1 MSELDAAL
9 ATFAQESEELLQDM
23 EEGLLILETTPDDS
37 EIINQVFRAMH
48 TIKGSSGLF
57 GFNAIVAFTH
67 EAETVL
73 DRVRQGE
80 RDIDAELISILLDS
94 KDHAAKLIAH
104 CLENSDE
111 PLPDALVAAGDALI
125 ERLSGQSQTAIQAS
139 DVSDGSSIESEGGG
153 EISVDDSWL
162 ISLEF
167 QKDALRN
174 GMDPLS
180 FIRYLKTLG
189 DIKEIMTLTPN
200 MPAGDDMDPESCY
213 LHFKIAFQSDA
224 SKQAIEN
231 VFEFAADDCDIKI
244 LPPNSKIDVYLNL
257 LESVDESQV
266 HRLGEMLI
274 NIGTLTQNDVQ
285 NGLHHQALENKT
297 SDHSPKPLGK
307 ILVEQQV
314 VHQPVVEQALKKQEQ
329 TKQKMAAEANYIRV
343 DAIKLGQLINL
354 VGELVISSA
363 AMNLIVERHGLSD
376 AGDVAATMNGLVGSI
391 RDAALELRMVQ
402 IGETFS
408 RFRRVVRDVSN
419 ELGKDI
425 ELQISGGETELDK
438 TVVEKINDPLTHL
451 IRNSL
456 DHGIESPEQRLAA
469 GKPAKGTVQLNAYHE
484 SGHIVIQVA
493 DDGAGL
499 NTEKIVAKAIANGV
513 IKPDHGLSQQEIY
526 NLIFAAGLSTKE
538 QATNLSG
545 RGVGMDVV
553 KKNIEALRGSVA
565 IDSLEGQGTTITI
578 HLPLTL
584 AIIDG
589 FMVGTEQDRFI
600 IPLNMVDECIEM
612 DPNECDIDEVQHYI
626 NLRGQV
632 LPYLRLGDYFNCRKS
647 ENVKRRESVVVVK
660 FGQAKAGFVVDE
672 LHGEHQ
678 TVIKP
683 MGKVFENLKG
693 ITGATVLGDGNV
705 ALILDV
711 QGLIHAAITRRKHT
725 LSFPASTTPSIN
737 PSFTH

>member
-9 ATFAQESEELLQDM
+9 TTFAQESEELLLDM
-23 EEGLLILETTPDDS
+23 EEGLLALETSPNDS
-37 EIINQVFRAMH
+37 ETINRVFRAMH

-57 GFNAIVAFTH
+57 GFNVIVAFTH

-73 DRVRQGE
+73 DHVRQGE

-94 KDHAAKLIAH
+94 KDHTAKLIAH
-104 CLENSDE
+104 CLEHNDD
-111 PLPDALVAAGDALI
+111 PLPEALVDVSNLLI
-125 ERLSGQSQTAIQAS
+125 ERLSGRPQTAIRAS
-139 DVSDGSSIESEGGG
+139 DQDDSRSIESEGGG

-162 ISLEF
+162 ISLDF
-167 QKDALRN
+167 HKDALRN

-189 DIKEIMTLTPN
+189 DIKEILTLAPQ
-200 MPAGDDMDPESCY
+200 MPVGEAMDPESCY
-213 LHFKIAFQSDA
+213 LHFKIAFHSEA

-244 LPPNSKIDVYLNL
+244 LPPNSKVDVYLTL

-266 HRLGEMLI
+266 QRLGEMLI
-274 NIGTLTQNDVQ
+274 NIGALTPNDVQ
-285 NGLHHQALENKT
+285 NALQHQMQENQQ
-297 SDHSPKPLGK
+297 SDQPPKPLGK

-314 VHQPVVEQALKKQEQ
+314 VQQPVVEQALKKQEQ
-329 TKQKMAAEANYIRV
+329 TKQKIAAEANYIRV
-343 DAIKLGQLINL
+343 DATKLGQLINL

-363 AMNLIVERHGLSD
+363 AMNLIVERHGLTD
-376 AGDVAATMNGLVGSI
+376 AGDIAATMNSLVSSI

-499 NTEKIVAKAIANGV
+499 NSDKIVAKAIANGV
-513 IKPDHGLSQQEIY
+513 IRPDHGLSQQEIF

-553 KKNIEALRGSVA
+553 KKNIEALRGSVG
-565 IDSLEGQGTTITI
+565 IDSIEGQGTTITI

-589 FMVGTEQDRFI
+589 FMVGAEQDRYI

-612 DPNECDIDEVQHYI
+612 DPEECEIDEVQHYI

-632 LPYLRLGDYFNCRKS
+632 LPYLRLGDYFNCHKS
-647 ENVKRRESVVVVK
+647 EIAKRRESVVVVK
-660 FGQAKAGFVVDE
+660 VGQAKAGFVVDE

-683 MGKVFENLKG
+683 LGKVFENLKG

-711 QGLIHAAITRRKHT
+711 QGLIHAAISNRNRVV
-725 LSFPASTTPSIN
+725 SFPTSPRLQ
-737 PSFTH
+737 

>member
-9 ATFAQESEELLQDM
+9 TTFAHESEELLRDM
-23 EEGLLILETTPDDS
+23 EDGLLVLESSPDDS
-37 EIINQVFRAMH
+37 ETINSVFRAMH

-57 GFNAIVAFTH
+57 GFDVIVAFTH
-67 EAETVL
+67 EAESVL
-73 DRVRQGE
+73 DKVRNGE
-80 RDIDAELISILLDS
+80 RQIDPELISVLLDCR
-94 KDHAAKLIAH
+94 DHTAKLIAH
-104 CLENSDE
+104 YLAGQDKLLPIELEI
-111 PLPDALVAAGDALI
+111 AGAELI
-125 ERLSGQSQTAIQAS
+125 QRLTGRNPTAMQSSTAR
-139 DVSDGSSIESEGGG
+139 DGKLESEGGG
-153 EISVDDSWL
+153 DISVEDDWL

-167 QKDALRN
+167 HGDAFRN

-180 FIRYLKTLG
+180 FLRYLKRLG
-189 DIKEIMTLTPN
+189 DIKEILTLASE
-200 MPAGDDMDPESCY
+200 MPTGDAMDPESCY
-213 LHFKIAFQSDA
+213 LHFKIAFQSEA
-224 SKQAIEN
+224 SKQAIES

-244 LPPNSKIDVYLNL
+244 LPPNSKIEEYLRML
-257 LESVDESQV
+257 DAQDENHV
-266 HRLGEMLI
+266 ARLGEMLMQV
-274 NIGTLTQNDVQ
+274 GALTQNDINHALQRQMAESVEPE
-285 NGLHHQALENKT
+285 QA
-297 SDHSPKPLGK
+297 SKPLGK

-314 VHQPVVEQALKKQEQ
+314 VQQPVVEQALKKQEQ
-329 TKQKMAAEANYIRV
+329 AKQKLATEANYIRV
-343 DAIKLGQLINL
+343 DATKLGQLINL
-354 VGELVISSA
+354 VGELVTSSA
-363 AMNLIVERHGLSD
+363 AMNLIVERHGLTD
-376 AGDVAATMNGLVGSI
+376 AGDVAASMNSLVNSI
-391 RDAALELRMVQ
+391 RDTALELRMVQ

-438 TVVEKINDPLTHL
+438 TVVEKINDPLMHL

-456 DHGIESPEQRLAA
+456 DHGIESPEQRLSV
-469 GKPAKGTVQLNAYHE
+469 GKSAQGIVQLNAYHE
-484 SGHIVIQVA
+484 SGHIVIQIA

-499 NTEKIVAKAIANGV
+499 NSEKILAKAIANGL
-513 IKPDHGLSQQEIY
+513 IKTDHGLSQQEIH

-565 IDSLEGQGTTITI
+565 IDSIEGQGTTITI
-578 HLPLTL
+578 RLPLTL

-589 FMVGTEQDRFI
+589 FMVGSEQDRYI
-600 IPLNMVDECIEM
+600 IPLSMVDECIEM
-612 DPNECDIDEVQHYI
+612 DTGEFEIDEMQHYI

-632 LPYLRLGDYFNCRKS
+632 LPYLRLGEYFNCRKS
-647 ENVKRRESVVVVK
+647 DNLKKRESVVVVK
-660 FGQAKAGFVVDE
+660 SGQAKAGFVVDQ

-683 MGKVFENLKG
+683 LGKVFENLNG

-711 QGLIHAAITRRKHT
+711 QGLINAAIKSKQKNRLIR
-725 LSFPASTTPSIN
+725 A
-737 PSFTH
+737 

>member
-1 MSELDAAL
+1 MSEFDAAL
-9 ATFAQESEELLQDM
+9 KVFAQESEQLLLDM
-23 EEGLLILETTPDDS
+23 EGALLSLESDPEDA
-37 EIINQVFRAMH
+37 EIINSLFRAMH

-57 GFNAIVAFTH
+57 GFNPIVAFTH
-67 EAETVL
+67 EAESVL
-73 DRVRQGE
+73 DRVRNGE
-80 RDIDAELISILLDS
+80 REIDAELISILLDS
-94 KDHAAKLIAH
+94 KDHTADLIQYCLNQPEDDLSTELAATSEKLIA
-104 CLENSDE
+104 
-111 PLPDALVAAGDALI
+111 
-125 ERLSGQSQTAIQAS
+125 RLTGKQTDSTTLQAS
-139 DVSDGSSIESEGGG
+139 DSRSNVESEGGG
-153 EISVDDSWL
+153 DISVDDSWL
-162 ISLEF
+162 ISLDF
-167 QKDALRN
+167 KKDALRN

-189 DIKEIMTLTPN
+189 EIRDILTFCPS
-200 MPAGDDMDPESCY
+200 MPKDEDMDPESCY
-213 LHFKIAFQSDA
+213 LHFKIAFNSDA
-224 SKQAIEN
+224 TKQTIEA

-244 LPPNSKIDVYLNL
+244 LPPKSKINAYLQL
-257 LESVDESQV
+257 LDALDENHV
-266 HRLGEMLI
+266 GLLGDMLVQ
-274 NIGTLTQNDVQ
+274 IGALTPNDVAHALSDQ
-285 NGLHHQALENKT
+285 SDARQADIE
-297 SDHSPKPLGK
+297 PVKPIGE

-314 VHQPVVEQALKKQEQ
+314 VQKPVVEQALKKQEQ
-329 TKQKMAAEANYIRV
+329 TKQKIAAESNYIRV
-343 DAIKLGQLINL
+343 DAGKLGHLINL

-363 AMNLIVERHGLSD
+363 AMNLIVERHNLTD
-376 AGDVAATMNGLVGSI
+376 AGDVAASMNSLVNSI
-391 RDAALELRMVQ
+391 RDTALELRMVQ

-425 ELQISGGETELDK
+425 ELVISGGETELDK

-456 DHGIESPEQRLAA
+456 DHGIESPEQRLAV
-469 GKPAKGTVQLNAYHE
+469 GKPAQGVVQLNAYHE
-484 SGHIVIQVA
+484 SGHIVIQIA

-499 NTEKIVAKAIANGV
+499 NSEKIAAKAIANGL
-513 IKPDHGLSQQEIY
+513 IKSDHGLSQQEIY

-553 KKNIEALRGSVA
+553 KRNIESLRGSVS
-565 IDSLEGQGTTITI
+565 IDSEQGVGTTISI
-578 HLPLTL
+578 QLPLTL

-589 FMVGTEQDRFI
+589 FMVGAEQDRYI
-600 IPLNMVDECIEM
+600 IPLSLVDECIEM
-612 DPNECDIDEVQHYI
+612 DPKECEINEIEHYI

-632 LPYLRLGDYFNCRKS
+632 LPYLRLGDYFNCRRVEAES
-647 ENVKRRESVVVVK
+647 TKRRESVVVVK

-683 MGKVFENLKG
+683 LGKMFENLKG

-711 QGLIHAAITRRKHT
+711 QGLVNEAVKNRPKHFRNLKA
-725 LSFPASTTPSIN
+725 LSS
-737 PSFTH
+737 

>member
-9 ATFAQESEELLQDM
+9 ATFAQEAEELLLDM
-23 EEGLLILETTPDDS
+23 EEGLLALEVAPDDT
-37 EIINQVFRAMH
+37 EIINRVFRAMH

-57 GFNAIVAFTH
+57 GFNVIVAFTH

-80 RDIDAELISILLDS
+80 RVIDAELISVLLDC
-94 KDHAAKLIAH
+94 KDHTAKLIAH
-104 CLENSDE
+104 CLDHHDA
-111 PLPDALVAAGDALI
+111 PLSDALSNVGETLI
-125 ERLSGQSQTAIQAS
+125 ERLTGRARTAMQSS
-139 DVSDGSSIESEGGG
+139 DADDGTSIESEGGC

-167 QKDALRN
+167 HKDALRN

-189 DIKEIMTLTPN
+189 EIKEILTLAPQ

-213 LHFKIAFQSDA
+213 LQFKIAFHSDA
-224 SKQAIEN
+224 TKQAIEN

-244 LPPNSKIDVYLNL
+244 LPPNSKVELYLTL
-257 LESVDESQV
+257 LDSVDESHVQ
-266 HRLGEMLI
+266 RLGEMLI
-274 NIGTLTQNDVQ
+274 HIGALTQNDVNNALRYQ
-285 NGLHHQALENKT
+285 KQEHQEL
-297 SDHSPKPLGK
+297 DHEPKPLGK

-314 VHQPVVEQALKKQEQ
+314 VQQPVVEQALKKQEQ
-329 TKQKMAAEANYIRV
+329 TKQKLAAEANYIRV
-343 DAIKLGQLINL
+343 DATKLGQLINL

-376 AGDVAATMNGLVGSI
+376 AGDIAATMNSLVGSI

-456 DHGIESPEQRLAA
+456 DHGIESPEQRLAV
-469 GKPAKGTVQLNAYHE
+469 GKPARGTVQLNAYHE

-499 NTEKIVAKAIANGV
+499 NCDKIVAKAIANGV

-553 KKNIEALRGSVA
+553 KKNIEALRGTVA
-565 IDSLEGQGTTITI
+565 IDSIEGQGTTITI

-589 FMVGTEQDRFI
+589 FMVGTEQDRYI

-612 DPNECDIDEVQHYI
+612 DPGECEIDEIEHYI

-632 LPYLRLGDYFNCRKS
+632 LPYLRLGDYFKCRKS
-647 ENVKRRESVVVVK
+647 GTGKRRESVVVVRA
-660 FGQAKAGFVVDE
+660 GQAKAGFVVDE

-683 MGKVFENLKG
+683 LGKVFENLKG

-711 QGLIHAAITRRKHT
+711 QGLIHAAISNRNRAS
-725 LSFPASTTPSIN
+725 SFATSQRLQ
-737 PSFTH
+737 